1 MSNLKY
7 LNLDIATKVIK
18 EVEAVAKELGTPIV
32 VAIANE
38 WGLPIAVHFMDGAL
52 PASYDIAVNKAYT
65 SATVRLSTEVLKE
78 LSRDGGEL
86 FGIMNTNN
94 NKIVPFPGGFPLEVN
109 GKVVGAIGISGGT
122 ADYDNKLAYI
132 GREIYGEVAE
142 WILAHN

>member
-7 LNLDIATKVIK
+7 LNLSLATKIIK
-18 EVEAVAKELGTPIV
+18 EVESIAEELGTPV
-32 VAIANE
+32 VIAIANE
-38 WGLPIAVHFMDGAL
+38 WGFPIAVHFMDEAL

-94 NKIVPFPGGFPLEVN
+94 NKIVTFPGGFPLEVN
-109 GKVVGAIGISGGT
+109 GKVVGGVGVSGGT

-132 GREIYGEVAE
+132 AKETFEV
-142 WILAHN
+142 WQSQR

>member
-1 MSNLKY
+1 MSSLKY
-7 LNLDIATKVIK
+7 LNLSIATRVID
-18 EVEAVAKELGTPIV
+18 EVCRVAEELGTPIV
-32 VAIANE
+32 VAISNK
-38 WGLPIAVHFMDGAL
+38 WGFPIAVHFMDGAL

-86 FGIMNTNN
+86 FGIANTNN
-94 NKIVPFPGGFPLEVN
+94 NRIVTFPGGFPFEVD

-132 GREIYGEVAE
+132 GKEIWNEFISIRG
-142 WILAHN
+142 

>member
-7 LNLDIATKVIK
+7 LNLSIATKVMK
-18 EVEAVAKELGTPIV
+18 EVESTAEELGTPIV
-32 VAIANE
+32 IAIANE
-38 WGLPIAVHFMDGAL
+38 WGFPIAVHFMDRAL

-86 FGIMNTNN
+86 FGIMNTNSG
-94 NKIVPFPGGFPLEVN
+94 KIVTFPGGFPLEVN
-109 GKVVGAIGISGGT
+109 GKVVGGVGVSGGT

-132 GREIYGEVAE
+132 AKEIWEEFASQMSKS
-142 WILAHN
+142 